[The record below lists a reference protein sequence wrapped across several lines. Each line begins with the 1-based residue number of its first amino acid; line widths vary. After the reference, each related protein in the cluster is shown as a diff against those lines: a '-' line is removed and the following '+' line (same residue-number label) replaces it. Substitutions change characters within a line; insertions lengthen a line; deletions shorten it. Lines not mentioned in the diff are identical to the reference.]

1 MEMRLKYNK
10 TPERGEPLSKVLEA
24 RRQWNDI
31 FKVIKE
37 YNWWPEIPYLTK
49 IFLIM
54 KLEFKC
60 LRQILR
66 EFTASKLALKY

>member
-10 TPERGEPLSKVLEA
+10 TPERGEPLSKVIEA

-37 YNWWPEIPYLTK
+37 YN
-49 IFLIM
+49 
-54 KLEFKC
+54 
-60 LRQILR
+60 
-66 EFTASKLALKY
+66 